1 MAEAHAG
8 CGNVLIL
15 GQRPAIGLAKLEQR
29 AVGKAAVAV
38 PLCRSDEAGQE
49 AGPHLGK
56 LGRDRI
62 AQSELS
68 RAAAEQ
74 LSPDQ
79 AG

>member
-8 CGNVLIL
+8 GGNELIL
-15 GQRPAIGLAKLEQR
+15 GERPAIGLAKLEQR
-29 AVGKAAVAV
+29 AVGEAAVAV
-38 PLCRSDEAGQE
+38 PLRRGDEAGQE
-49 AGPHLGK
+49 PGPHLRK

-62 AQSELS
+62 AQSEFS

-74 LSPDQ
+74 SSPDP